1 MDIMNKTEN
10 EITIFTDG
18 GSRGNPGDS
27 AYGFVVYRNNSL
39 IYSEGEY
46 LGIQTNNY
54 AEYMAV
60 ISAFMWVRR
69 ELGDDTIINLYSDSL
84 LVMSQLTGKF
94 KVKHPAIKPLV
105 TKAKGLESFFPKVE
119 YGHVLREK
127 NKEADA
133 MVNKALDARL

>member
-1 MDIMNKTEN
+1 MNTTKN
-10 EITIFTDG
+10 EIVIYTDG

-27 AYGFVVYRNNSL
+27 AYGFVVLKDGKR
-39 IYSEGEY
+39 IYEEGEY

-60 ISAFMWVRR
+60 IKALEWVKNN
-69 ELGDDTIINLYSDSL
+69 LGEDLDIHLYCDSL
-84 LVMSQLTGKF
+84 LVASQLTGKF

-105 TKAKGLESFFPKVE
+105 TKAKGLESYFNNVD
-119 YGHVLREK
+119 YSHILREK

-133 MVNKALDARL
+133 MVNKALDERL

>member
-1 MDIMNKTEN
+1 MNEHQN
-10 EITIFTDG
+10 EIIIYTDG
-18 GSRGNPGDS
+18 GSRGNPGEA
-27 AYGFVVYRNNSL
+27 AYGFVVYKDKKR

-60 ISAFMWVRR
+60 INAFWWVKKN
-69 ELGDDTIINLYSDSL
+69 LGENLQIKLYCDSL
-84 LVMSQLTGKF
+84 LVASQLTGKF

-105 TKAKGLESFFPKVE
+105 EKVKGLESYFENVDYF
-119 YGHVLREK
+119 HVLRGN

-133 MVNKALDARL
+133 MVNKALDERL

>member
-1 MDIMNKTEN
+1 MQNSAEN
-10 EITIFTDG
+10 EIIIYTDG

-27 AYGFVVYRNNSL
+27 AYGFVVYKENEK
-39 IYSEGEY
+39 IYSEGRY

-60 ISAFMWVRR
+60 ISAFKWAR
-69 ELGDDTIINLYSDSL
+69 ERLGEDINIKLYCDSL
-84 LVMSQLTGKF
+84 LVASQLSGKF

-105 TKAKGLESFFPKVE
+105 AKAKGLESYFQKVE
-119 YGHVLREK
+119 YFHILRDK

-133 MVNKALDARL
+133 MVNKALDERE